1 MITESTARTE
11 RYTVWNRHVQFISFD
26 SGYLERLAAGDPAV
40 EEHFNEYFGE
50 LIFIKLRSRQYSR
63 STIDDIRQET
73 FLRVFQ
79 ALRREGIRQPER
91 IGAFVSTT
99 CNHVVMEFSRAG
111 SRITYTDE
119 TPDTPDNGVDSERAL
134 LDRERRSLVRTLLTK
149 MSRKN
154 QRLLTAVFLEER
166 PLDEVCGEFGIDR
179 NYLRV
184 LLFRVRTQLKQAVK
198 KGGRS
203 QSANVQS

>member
-1 MITESTARTE
+1 
-11 RYTVWNRHVQFISFD
+11 VQFISFD
-26 SGYLERLAAGDPAV
+26 AGYLERLAAGDPAV
-40 EEHFNEYFGE
+40 EQHFNEYFGE

-134 LDRERRSLVRTLLTK
+134 LERERRSLVRTLLTK
-149 MSRKN
+149 MSSKN
-154 QRLLTAVFLEER
+154 QRLLTAVFIEER

-184 LLFRVRTQLKQAVK
+184 LLFRARTQLKQAVK

-203 QSANVQS
+203 QSANGET